1 MQSTMDPLSITASTV
16 AIIQISSDI
25 IGYINGATGATKER
39 KRLREE
45 IRSCEFILQQLNDEA
60 SDAEEWSIWSATIK
74 ALEGPDAPLGRLWSA
89 LTTIK
94 TKLEPKKGLKN
105 ALSTLKWPFDEKEI
119 EKIISA
125 IEREKSLLDL
135 ALTNDCRKLIQEI
148 KKGSQENGRQLAELI
163 GCMNKSSEEN
173 ETHFAELK
181 DGLDYI
187 QGLQAG
193 LKHDLHHL
201 HDREQIRE
209 AAQLQQ
215 TVLDW
220 LTPIDYA
227 AQQNDFL
234 SRRQTGT
241 GLWLLDSAEYQTW
254 LKTNKQTLFC
264 PGIPGAG
271 KTIITAIVIDNLTTR
286 FQNNSSIGIAYLYC
300 NFQRKDE
307 QKAQDLLASLLK
319 QLSQERS
326 SLPDSVKAL
335 YDQHRDKRTRL
346 SFEEISRALYSVATM
361 YLRVFIIVD
370 ALDECQPSDSCQT
383 TFLTEIFNLQAKS
396 RANIFATSRFIPE
409 ITERFEGSMS
419 LEIRA
424 SEHDVRRYMDGHMSR
439 LPSFVGRSP
448 DLQEEIKAEIVKAV
462 DGMYVSGQLLEDA
475 R

>member
-1 MQSTMDPLSITASTV
+1 MDPLSITASTI

-39 KRLREE
+39 KRLRDE
-45 IRSCEFILQQLNDEA
+45 IRSCEFILRRLNDEA
-60 SDAEEWSIWSATIK
+60 SDAEEWSAWSATIK
-74 ALEGPDAPLGRLWSA
+74 ALEGPDAPLSRLQSA
-89 LTTIK
+89 LNAVK
-94 TKLEPKKGLKN
+94 AKLEPKKGLKN
-105 ALSTLKWPFDEKEI
+105 AFVTLKWPFDEKEI
-119 EKIISA
+119 EKLISA

-148 KKGSQENGRQLAELI
+148 KKGSQENGKQLAELI
-163 GCMNKSSEEN
+163 DCMNKSSEEN
-173 ETHFAELK
+173 ETNFAKLK

-187 QGLQAG
+187 QGSQVV

-201 HDREQIRE
+201 HDCEQIRE
-209 AAQLQQ
+209 AAQLRQ

-220 LTPIDYA
+220 LTPIEYT

-234 SRRQTGT
+234 GRRQIGT

-254 LKTNKQTLFC
+254 LKTDKRTLFC

-271 KTIITAIVIDNLTTR
+271 KTIITAIVIDNLITR
-286 FQNNSSIGIAYLYC
+286 FQNDPSIGVAYLYC
-300 NFQRKDE
+300 NFRRKDE

-335 YDQHRDKRTRL
+335 YDQHKDKRTRP
-346 SFEEISRALYSVATM
+346 SFEEISRALYSVATT

-370 ALDECQPSDSCQT
+370 ALDECQQSEGCRT
-383 TFLTEIFNLQAKS
+383 TFLTEIFNFQAKS
-396 RANIFATSRFIPE
+396 GANIFATSRFIPE
-409 ITERFEGSMS
+409 ITERFEGSIP

-424 SEHDVRRYMDGHMSR
+424 SEHDVRTYLDGHTSH

-448 DLQEEIKAEIVKAV
+448 DLQEEIKAKIVKAV
-462 DGMYVSGQLLEDA
+462 DGMYLSCQLLEDA